1 MTYNRS
7 ILANVLGNILAG
19 VLANRSPKYIPN
31 SMDHL
36 CFSLLWFFNITIYHD
51 MSPTVTMLNEN
62 ARAFTYPRV
71 PQCHHIEGS
80 DSYDP
85 NTSSMVTSTLK
96 MRMDFP
102 FNFLYIF
109 CISRIFYII
118 FRIFRIQQEVVAI
131 NLTRNVYHDIS
142 WSNTG
147 RGRLMGNGA

>member
-1 MTYNRS
+1 
-7 ILANVLGNILAG
+7 
-19 VLANRSPKYIPN
+19 
-31 SMDHL
+31 
-36 CFSLLWFFNITIYHD
+36 

-102 FNFLYIF
+102 FNFLYF
-109 CISRIFYII
+109 PYFLYNFPYFSYS
-118 FRIFRIQQEVVAI
+118 AGGGG
-131 NLTRNVYHDIS
+131 HK
-142 WSNTG
+142 SNT
-147 RGRLMGNGA
+147 